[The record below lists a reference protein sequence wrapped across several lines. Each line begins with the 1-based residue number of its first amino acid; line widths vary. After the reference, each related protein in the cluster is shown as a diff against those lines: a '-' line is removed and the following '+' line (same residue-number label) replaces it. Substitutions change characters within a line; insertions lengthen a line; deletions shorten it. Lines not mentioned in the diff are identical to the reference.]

1 MNLRKTKHSFITSAT
16 SEQQR
21 LHNQKSN
28 QYSNRQGW
36 EEVNRKIQRSK
47 RKHYLLQVSRYAALI
62 VLPLMVALLVA
73 KMAF

>member
-1 MNLRKTKHSFITSAT
+1 MLKQPFHIAELIARYLTETLTEQEKCKLEEWINESPENKALFHNLCD

-36 EEVNRKIQRSK
+36 
-47 RKHYLLQVSRYAALI
+47 
-62 VLPLMVALLVA
+62 
-73 KMAF
+73 